1 MVNTNA
7 SYEKRKEGLMMA
19 ISILQQMKKSDLYR
33 PITRTY
39 QLLLQCGASVERDK
53 VVRSIFRSCC
63 KDGLV
68 DTKVLEE
75 FQSAVSSDSY
85 HKEVVRDESQSYNG
99 IHSLPKAWTQGLG
112 YE

>member
-1 MVNTNA
+1 
-7 SYEKRKEGLMMA
+7 MMA

-33 PITRTY
+33 PNTRTY
-39 QLLLQCGASVERDK
+39 QLLLQCGAKLLPPGVERDK

-99 IHSLPKAWTQGLG
+99 IHSLPEAWTQGLG